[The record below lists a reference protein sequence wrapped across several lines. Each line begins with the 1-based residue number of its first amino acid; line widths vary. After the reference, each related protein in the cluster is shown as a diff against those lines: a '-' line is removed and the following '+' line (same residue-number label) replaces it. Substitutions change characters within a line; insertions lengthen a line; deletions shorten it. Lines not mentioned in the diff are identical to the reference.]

1 MRERDKER
9 GLHRGQLESM
19 ASQVDCLSGLVRK
32 VEEERDEAMCKVQVL
47 ESEQEMTPGREGEW
61 KTQRERESEKNDI
74 AAALRARQDV
84 ESVLQEER
92 EERTAAEARCT
103 EMLKKEK
110 TQVEALHKQIAQLQ
124 AELEAARCSLEAA
137 RNKGGENKETLLDQ
151 VMAKEM
157 MLQDVMSELAC
168 AKKAAED
175 VFQTQNEVNKMLNIA
190 QALLAEER
198 EFTNQIASERDS
210 IAKILR
216 ELLSL
221 LWQCENERQTSE
233 ALIMQDLQG
242 KLQEVNLLEQEV
254 NLLTIKLNTV
264 NCTLVLAQQG
274 AQERQSE
281 LLDLSADLAKSRT
294 QAAKD
299 SEEQERVHGELTRVR
314 ARNSQLQ
321 DEGTGVK
328 ERLIRQTEFVTER
341 LGLLAMVRNPHFVFT
356 CLVRPPVAC
365 AHACADV
372 CVACAHAFADVCG

>member
-1 MRERDKER
+1 MGVVGCA
-9 GLHRGQLESM
+9 GLLGGVIGKAPLPAAFAA
-19 ASQVDCLSGLVRK
+19 ASVAAAAR
-32 VEEERDEAMCKVQVL
+32 EEEYNASICRAEHML
-47 ESEQEMTPGREGEW
+47 S
-61 KTQRERESEKNDI
+61 
-74 AAALRARQDV
+74 ALD
-84 ESVLQEER
+84 SVLAQKLSHRLQELASARADAAVTHER
-92 EERTAAEARCT
+92 VLKEWVDGKRDMMALQGAHERLLRDHDAAEEKRT
-103 EMLKKEK
+103 EVNEMLKKER
-110 TQVEALHKQIAQLQ
+110 T
-124 AELEAARCSLEAA
+124 
-137 RNKGGENKETLLDQ
+137 
-151 VMAKEM
+151 
-157 MLQDVMSELAC
+157 
-168 AKKAAED
+168 
-175 VFQTQNEVNKMLNIA
+175 EVDIA
-190 QALLAEER
+190 QALLAEEK

-221 LWQCENERQTSE
+221 LWQCENVRQTSE

-242 KLQEVNLLEQEV
+242 KLQEVNLL
-254 NLLTIKLNTV
+254 TIKLNTV
-264 NCTLVLAQQG
+264 NCALVLAQQG